1 VVRGVVG
8 DGDSLGAFSRLEG
21 RQERGQ
27 EGMCLTTMVDLHWV
41 SFRVE
46 EEQGAETVEG
56 SGGDETCVSKEEGRG
71 RDSME
76 GKRVGDA
83 VAQLR
88 PLGGHDV
95 LRGGR

>member
-8 DGDSLGAFSRLEG
+8 DNDSPGAFSRLEG

-27 EGMCLTTMVDLHWV
+27 EGMCLTAMVDLHWV

-56 SGGDETCVSKEEGRG
+56 SGWDATCVSKEGRG
-71 RDSME
+71 RDSVE